1 MPSFSV
7 LLTGYVLIVN
17 LLLLLMMG
25 VDKYKARNHQWRIP
39 ELTLLGIGL
48 AGGGAGGLLGMF
60 LFHHKTRK
68 FIFYITYVLGIVLCY
83 YVVNKIT

>member
-7 LLTGYVLIVN
+7 LLTGYILIVN

-25 VDKYKARNHQWRIP
+25 IDKYKARNHQWRIP

-68 FIFYITYVLGIVLCY
+68 LIFYIAYALGIVLCY
-83 YVVNKIT
+83 YVSNKIS